1 MPNIWSSV
9 SLRSR
14 SVCLAAVLMAG
25 AAAAL
30 AASPASPSDDHDK
43 NKGKVEVK
51 TPWGGFDA
59 QVEADAK
66 GLGLPVYPGAQLIKN
81 KDDEPIHAE
90 LKINDK
96 PSIKFIVGK
105 FQTRDSRD
113 KVLAFYQKTLANKVT
128 KFTEKSDDGSS
139 VFEIKH
145 KLDQQYVSFK
155 SHEGTIEIDLVRI
168 EGLETESEGDKSEDK
183 K

>member
-1 MPNIWSSV
+1 MPNYSS
-9 SLRSR
+9 SSPRSR
-14 SVCLAAVLMAG
+14 GLRWVAVVMAG
-25 AAAAL
+25 AAAAAL
-30 AASPASPSDDHDK
+30 AGSPARPPSDDHEKDK
-43 NKGKVEVK
+43 NKVEVK

-59 QVEADAK
+59 QVAADTK
-66 GLGLPVYPGAQLIKN
+66 GLGLPVYPGAQLIKS
-81 KDDEPIHAE
+81 KDDEPVHAE
-90 LKINDK
+90 LKINGK

-105 FQTRDSRD
+105 FQTPDSRD
-113 KVLAFYQKTLANKVT
+113 KVLAFYHKALANKVT

-155 SHEGTIEIDLVRI
+155 SHEAKTEIDLVRI
-168 EGLETESEGDKSEDK
+168 QGVESESEDK

>member
-9 SLRSR
+9 SLRVGSA
-14 SVCLAAVLMAG
+14 CLAVALMAG
-25 AAAAL
+25 VTTAL
-30 AASPASPSDDHDK
+30 AGSPAGPSSDDHEK

-113 KVLAFYQKTLANKVT
+113 KVLAFYQKALANKVT

-155 SHEGTIEIDLVRI
+155 SHEGTTEIALVRI
-168 EGLETESEGDKSEDK
+168 EGLESDSEDK

>member
-1 MPNIWSSV
+1 M
-9 SLRSR
+9 
-14 SVCLAAVLMAG
+14 
-25 AAAAL
+25 AAL
-30 AASPASPSDDHDK
+30 AGSSARADDHGKDK
-43 NKGKVEVK
+43 SKVEVK

-59 QVEADAK
+59 QVAADAK

-113 KVLAFYQKTLANKVT
+113 KVLAFYQKALAGKVT
-128 KFTEKSDDGSS
+128 KFTEKSDDGDS

-145 KLDQQYVSFK
+145 KLDQQYVSLK
-155 SHEGTIEIDLVRI
+155 NHDAGTTEIDLVRI
-168 EGLETESEGDKSEDK
+168 EGLETESGDNKDSGDKK
-183 K
+183 

>member
-1 MPNIWSSV
+1 MPKIRFST
-9 SLRSR
+9 SLRSG

-25 AAAAL
+25 AVAAL
-30 AASPASPSDDHDK
+30 AGSPARADDHGK
-43 NKGKVEVK
+43 SKVEVK

-59 QVEADAK
+59 QVAADTK

-113 KVLAFYQKTLANKVT
+113 KVLAFYQKALAGKVT
-128 KFTEKSDDGSS
+128 KFTEKSDDGDT

-145 KLDQQYVSFK
+145 KLDQQYVSLK
-155 SHEGTIEIDLVRI
+155 NHDAGTTEIDLVRI
-168 EGLETESEGDKSEDK
+168 EGLETESGDKK
-183 K
+183 